1 MNMIF
6 STGIVIAAAVIGIML
21 HRHLLHV
28 IPINYVDVFLGI
40 MIALIPVLNHWVAS
54 FHYELFMGCVVAP
67 LLFFEGME
75 TRFYLVAKK
84 WKAILSLTISMV
96 LLCCIVAGF
105 AVHGLGIVGM
115 PLAFILAAISTPTD
129 ATASDAVSN
138 GLIIPNKERTYL
150 KLESLF
156 NDASGIILL
165 NMAILWYVNG
175 HINFT
180 QTLTNFLY
188 SAVGGVLVGSL
199 ISLFQILIRQSI
211 LHMDSIRNNPS
222 YNNTPALVIFLA
234 TPFLIYYVSEAVHVS
249 GIIAVVCAGLM
260 HNAEAERSRLT
271 NPRLITSSNVITDL
285 VTEIMNG
292 IVFVMLGIVLV
303 RITQHNNVIN
313 QPREW
318 ILIGLVLYLSN
329 VLVRLLYGKLAMR
342 LSWHESWVF
351 ALGGV
356 HGAVTF
362 ALAYMVAET
371 AVKQTDFE
379 MVLMAEAV
387 LIILSLVVP
396 TVVFRFILTRETDTK
411 EIERKINHFR
421 KAMVEHAI
429 ERINQIYL
437 PDELK
442 RQIIFDLRAQMGQT
456 TLRHFIIAFRKTLRQ
471 PDLNTAQTNTLEM
484 AYRLAFHEEREYL
497 STISQQE
504 ERFLPIVTHLYSEI
518 LMAEIVVLE
527 D

>member
-1 MNMIF
+1 MNLIISAGVVM
-6 STGIVIAAAVIGIML
+6 AAAVIGIIL
-21 HRHLLHV
+21 QRHLLHA
-28 IPINYVDVFLGI
+28 IPINYLNVFLGI
-40 MIALIPVLNHWVAS
+40 AIALTPVLNHAVVS
-54 FHYELFMGCVVAP
+54 FHSELFMGIVVAP

-84 WKAILSLTISMV
+84 WKAILSLTVIMV
-96 LLCCIVAGF
+96 LACCVVAGF
-105 AVHGLGIVGM
+105 AAHAVGIIGM
-115 PLAFILAAISTPTD
+115 PLAFILAAVSTPTD
-129 ATASDAVSN
+129 ATASAAVSD
-138 GLIIPNKERTYL
+138 GLVIPKKEQTYL
-150 KLESLF
+150 KMESLF

-175 HINFT
+175 YINVT

-188 SAVGGVLVGSL
+188 SALGGAILGFL
-199 ISLFQILIRQSI
+199 IAVVMILIRQSI
-211 LHMDSIRNNPS
+211 LHMDSVRNNPS
-222 YNNTPALVIFLA
+222 YNGAPALVIFMA
-234 TPFLIYYVSEAVHVS
+234 TPFMIYFVAEAIHVS

-260 HNAEAERSRLT
+260 HNAESERSRLT
-271 NPRLITSSNVITDL
+271 NPRLITSTKV
-285 VTEIMNG
+285 VTELFTDIMNG
-292 IVFVMLGIVLV
+292 IVFVMLGVVLV
-303 RITQHNNVIN
+303 RITRNNVAFH

-318 ILIGLVLYLSN
+318 LLIGLALYLSN
-329 VLVRLLYGKLAMR
+329 LVVRLFYSR
-342 LSWHESWVF
+342 LFMKMSWHEAWVF

-379 MVLMAEAV
+379 MVLMAEAT
-387 LIILSLVVP
+387 LIILSLLTP
-396 TVVFRFILTRETDTK
+396 TIVFRFILKKVPDSLETQQ
-411 EIERKINHFR
+411 KINYFR
-421 KAMVEHAI
+421 KAMVKHAI
-429 ERINQIYL
+429 DRINQIYL

-456 TLRHFIIAFRKTLRQ
+456 TLRHFIYAFRKTLRQ
-471 PDLNTAQTNTLEM
+471 PDMNRAETNTLEM

-504 ERFLPIVTHLYSEI
+504 ERFIPIVTHLYSEI

>member
-1 MNMIF
+1 MNLIL
-6 STGIVIAAAVIGIML
+6 SAGVVIAAAVIGIML
-21 HRHLLHV
+21 QRHLLHA
-28 IPINYVDVFLGI
+28 IPINYINVFLG
-40 MIALIPVLNHWVAS
+40 MILALIPISNHAVVA
-54 FHYELFMGCVVAP
+54 FHSELFMGIVVAP

-75 TRFYLVAKK
+75 TRFHLVAKK
-84 WKAILSLTISMV
+84 WKQILSLTIIMV
-96 LLCCIVAGF
+96 LACYVVAGF
-105 AVHGLGIVGM
+105 AAHAVGIMSM

-129 ATASDAVSN
+129 ATASDAVSD
-138 GLIIPNKERTYL
+138 GLVIPKKERTYL

-156 NDASGIILL
+156 NDASGLILL
-165 NMAILWYVNG
+165 NTAILWYVNG
-175 HINFT
+175 YINFT

-188 SAVGGVLVGSL
+188 SAVGGVIAGFLVAMVL
-199 ISLFQILIRQSI
+199 ILIRQSI

-222 YNNTPALVIFLA
+222 YNGTPALVIFMA
-234 TPFLIYYVSEAVHVS
+234 TPFFIYYLAEAIHVS

-271 NPRLITSSNVITDL
+271 NPRLITNSNVVTEL
-285 VTEIMNG
+285 FTEIMNG
-292 IVFVMLGIVLV
+292 IVFVMLGVVLV
-303 RITQHNNVIN
+303 RITRHNEAIHSPGAWLFV
-313 QPREW
+313 
-318 ILIGLVLYLSN
+318 GMVLYLGN
-329 VLVRLLYGKLAMR
+329 VLVRLVYSKFVMKMD
-342 LSWHESWVF
+342 WHASWVF

-371 AVKQTDFE
+371 AVKRTDFE

-387 LIILSLVVP
+387 LIILSLLVP
-396 TVVFRFILTRETDTK
+396 TIVFRFILPKEADTH
-411 EIERKINHFR
+411 EIQQKINYFR
-421 KAMVEHAI
+421 KAMVKHAI
-429 ERINQIYL
+429 DRINQIYL

-456 TLRHFIIAFRKTLRQ
+456 TLRHFIYAFRKTLRQ
-471 PDLNTAQTNTLEM
+471 PDMNAAETNTLEM

-504 ERFLPIVTHLYSEI
+504 ERFMPIVSHLYSEI
-518 LMAEIVVLE
+518 LMAEIVILE